1 MSNIKFEQGVQVNRA
16 AFGNVRAD
24 GSVIHG
30 TYGKAIGLIDG
41 IHWMYMRTIHIK
53 DMDPTAFLEPPFTD
67 VVLFLR
73 FEDLTY

>member
-1 MSNIKFEQGVQVNRA
+1 MP
-16 AFGNVRAD
+16 
-24 GSVIHG
+24 
-30 TYGKAIGLIDG
+30 
-41 IHWMYMRTIHIK
+41 TIHIK